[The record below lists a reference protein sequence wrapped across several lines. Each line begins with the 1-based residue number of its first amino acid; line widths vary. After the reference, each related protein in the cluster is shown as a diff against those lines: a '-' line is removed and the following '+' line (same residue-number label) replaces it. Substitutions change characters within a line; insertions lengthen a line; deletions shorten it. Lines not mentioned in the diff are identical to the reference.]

1 MFDLQTNVKVVW
13 HDGVKGNGSLK
24 AEVLDTKV
32 AVPTEFGGSGNGASP
47 KEILIA
53 SATACYS
60 SVLTSMI
67 ESRDLPV
74 VAITID
80 SQGMTSDNEFKII
93 HHPHIVLSENATEK
107 QIQSADRLFV
117 AADKGC
123 AVGNLL
129 KKADVKIEI
138 QGAISTI

>member
-1 MFDLQTNVKVVW
+1 VFILKTNVKVIW
-13 HDGVKGNGSLK
+13 QDGTKGNGSLK
-24 AEVLDTKV
+24 AEVLDTKI

-67 ESRDLPV
+67 ESRDLPLV
-74 VAITID
+74 EMTIE
-80 SQGMTSDNEFKII
+80 SKGWTSDNEFKII
-93 HHPHIVLSENATEK
+93 HHPHIVLSKNATEK
-107 QIQSADRLFV
+107 QIQIAERLFA

-138 QGAISTI
+138 QGDLSLQ

>member
-1 MFDLQTNVKVVW
+1 METNVKVVW

-24 AEVLDTKV
+24 AEVLDTKI

-67 ESRDLPV
+67 ESRDLPIV
-74 VAITID
+74 EMTIE
-80 SQGMTSDNEFKII
+80 SKGWISDNELKII
-93 HHPHIVLSENATEK
+93 HHPHIVLSNNATKK
-107 QIQSADRLFV
+107 QIQIAERLFV

-123 AVGNLL
+123 TIGNLL

-138 QGAISTI
+138 IGQISTR